1 MREHIKENLDK
12 PGELEKLYRD
22 NKSGFKKAF
31 NELWNEI
38 QHSAIARTWNERLNY
53 RSEAISWGLKQEL
66 LVVVILSIFAG
77 LIAKIPA
84 LTGISEDYFYPRH
97 LGFVVFPALSAYFAW
112 KQSLSLKKTL
122 FLAAVFIV
130 SAVYINLFPS
140 TEKSDTLNLVTIH
153 LPLML
158 WATTAYAFTADA
170 PTRIEKRMSY
180 LRYNGDLLVMSAV
193 ILLAG
198 FLLSAV
204 TVGLFK
210 LIGLNIEAY
219 YFQYVAIWGL
229 AGTPVVATWLVQT
242 NPQLVNHVSPVM
254 AKVFTPLVL
263 LMLTIYLLAI
273 VYTGKD
279 PYNDREFLLIFN
291 ALLIG
296 VMAIIH
302 FSLAEADQS
311 AISNFSLMMLFLLS
325 LLTII
330 INSIA
335 LSAIVFRI
343 SSWGVTPNRLAVMGA
358 NLLILINLVMVS
370 YRLFLSLRQ
379 SEKIETVNNS
389 IAVFLPLYAAWT
401 AVVVFVFPILF
412 NFA

>member
-1 MREHIKENLDK
+1 MKEYIKENLDK

-22 NKSGFKKAF
+22 NKSSFKKAF
-31 NELWNEI
+31 YELWPEI
-38 QHSAIARTWNERLNY
+38 QDVMLAKAWNERLNY
-53 RSEAISWGLKQEL
+53 RAEAITLGQKREL
-66 LVVVILSIFAG
+66 LVVIILSIFAG

-84 LTGISEDYFYPRH
+84 LTGIGEDYFYPRH

-112 KQSLSLKKTL
+112 KQSLSLKKTM
-122 FLAAVFIV
+122 FLAAIFIV
-130 SAVYINLFPS
+130 SAVYINLFPQ
-140 TEKSDTLNLVTIH
+140 TEKSDTLNLVSIH

-170 PTRIEKRMSY
+170 WNKIEKRISY

-210 LIGLNIEAY
+210 LIGLNIEVY

-229 AGTPVVATWLVQT
+229 AGTPVVATWLIQS
-242 NPQLVNHVSPVM
+242 NPQLVKHVSPVI

-263 LMLTIYLLAI
+263 LMMTIYLLAI

-279 PYNDREFLLIFN
+279 PYNDREFLLVFN

-302 FSLAEADQS
+302 FSLAETEQS
-311 AISNFSLMMLFLLS
+311 ATSSFGLLMLFLLS

-379 SEKIETVNNS
+379 PEKIETVNNS

>member
-122 FLAAVFIV
+122 FLSAVFIV

-170 PTRIEKRMSY
+170 PTRIEKRMTY

-242 NPQLVNHVSPVM
+242 NPQLVNHVSPVI

-279 PYNDREFLLIFN
+279 PYNDREFLLVFN

-379 SEKIETVNNS
+379 PEKIETVNNS

>member
-122 FLAAVFIV
+122 FLSAVFIV

-158 WATTAYAFTADA
+158 WATTAY
-170 PTRIEKRMSY
+170 
-180 LRYNGDLLVMSAV
+180 
-193 ILLAG
+193 
-198 FLLSAV
+198 
-204 TVGLFK
+204 
-210 LIGLNIEAY
+210 
-219 YFQYVAIWGL
+219 
-229 AGTPVVATWLVQT
+229 
-242 NPQLVNHVSPVM
+242 
-254 AKVFTPLVL
+254 
-263 LMLTIYLLAI
+263 
-273 VYTGKD
+273 
-279 PYNDREFLLIFN
+279 
-291 ALLIG
+291 
-296 VMAIIH
+296 
-302 FSLAEADQS
+302 
-311 AISNFSLMMLFLLS
+311 
-325 LLTII
+325 
-330 INSIA
+330 
-335 LSAIVFRI
+335 
-343 SSWGVTPNRLAVMGA
+343 
-358 NLLILINLVMVS
+358 
-370 YRLFLSLRQ
+370 
-379 SEKIETVNNS
+379 
-389 IAVFLPLYAAWT
+389 
-401 AVVVFVFPILF
+401 
-412 NFA
+412 

>member
-1 MREHIKENLDK
+1 MRQHIKENLDK

-31 NELWNEI
+31 NELWTEI
-38 QHSAIARTWNERLNY
+38 QDSAIARTWNERLNY
-53 RSEAISWGLKQEL
+53 RSEAISWGQQQEL

-140 TEKSDTLNLVTIH
+140 TEKSDTLHLVTIH
-153 LPLML
+153 LPLMH

-219 YFQYVAIWGL
+219 YFQYAAIWGL

-242 NPQLVNHVSPVM
+242 NPQLVNHVSPVI

-279 PYNDREFLLIFN
+279 PYNDREFLLVFN

-343 SSWGVTPNRLAVMGA
+343 ASWGVTPNRLAVMGA

-379 SEKIETVNNS
+379 PEKIETVNNS
-389 IAVFLPLYAAWT
+389 IAIFLPLYAAWT